1 MTLRILRDRLSRLN
15 GDRRGVA
22 LIEFA
27 FAVPVLLLL
36 FVGGYQLMDAVSA
49 YRKVTTTV
57 RALSDLTTQSTSTTK
72 SGAQQIL
79 AASQQIMVPY
89 SSANAVMR
97 ITQIKI
103 DQYGNGTVDWSQA
116 SANGTGYTKGSA
128 VVLPAFWGTA
138 NTYLIY
144 SEINYQY
151 VPTVASN
158 LIGPI
163 PLRDTIYMSPRNS
176 ASVPC
181 SDC

>member
-1 MTLRILRDRLSRLN
+1 MTLRALIGRARRLN
-15 GDRRGVA
+15 DDRRGVA

-27 FAVPVLLLL
+27 FAAPILLLL

-57 RALSDLTTQSTSTTK
+57 RALSDLTTQSTSLTPA
-72 SGAQQIL
+72 GAQQVL
-79 AASQQIMVPY
+79 AASQQIMIPY
-89 SSANAVMR
+89 SAANAVLR
-97 ITQIKI
+97 VTQVKV
-103 DQYGNGTVDWSQA
+103 DVFGNATVDWSQA
-116 SANGTGYTKGSA
+116 LNGTGYTKGSA
-128 VVLPAFWGTA
+128 VALPAFWNVA

-151 VPTVASN
+151 VPGIASK

-181 SDC
+181 SSC